1 MNVTADTVRALR
13 ERTGAGMMECKRAL
27 VETGGDLDAAAEL
40 MRKQGLAKADK
51 KAARVAAE
59 GVIVI
64 ERAADGRAAAM
75 AEINCE
81 TDFVAREQDFRRFAA
96 DVVRLTL
103 EHRPIHLEALLDA
116 ELAAGESVDQR
127 RRALVAKIGE
137 NISVRRC
144 TVLERGPAAGA
155 TLGAYVHGTRIGVVV
170 ALEAASATAV
180 AASLDA
186 LAHDLAMHI
195 AASNPR
201 FIATT
206 DVPADVVAKEREI
219 LSEQAQQQA
228 QKEGK
233 SPEVVAKMVE
243 GRLRKALNEIVL
255 LGQPFVRDP
264 EQSVEKLLKSAGAR
278 VTRFERYE
286 VGAGV
291 EKKQDNFVADVMAQ
305 VSAASKSGE
314 ADAPLAAGG
323 AKKH

>member
-1 MNVTADTVRALR
+1 MNVTADAVRQLR

-27 VETGGDLDAAAEL
+27 VQTAGDLDAAAEL

-64 ERAADGRAAAM
+64 ERAADGRVAAM

-96 DVVRLTL
+96 DVARLTL
-103 EHRPIHLEALLDA
+103 AHRPVDLSALLAA
-116 ELAAGESVDQR
+116 ELAVGESVDVH

-144 TVLERGPAAGA
+144 VVLECSGPGA
-155 TLGAYVHGTRIGVVV
+155 VLGAYVHGTRIGVLVTV
-170 ALEAASATAV
+170 SGGTAE
-180 AASLDA
+180 

-201 FIATT
+201 YIDVA
-206 DVPADVVAKEREI
+206 DVPADVIAKEREI
-219 LSEQAQQQA
+219 LTGQAQQEG
-228 QKEGK
+228 QKGSK
-233 SPEVVAKMVE
+233 SPEIIARMVE

-255 LGQPFVRDP
+255 LGQSFVKDSD
-264 EQSVEKLLKSAGAR
+264 QSVEKLLKSAGAR
-278 VTRFERYE
+278 IERFERFE
-286 VGAGV
+286 VGAGI
-291 EKKQDNFVADVMAQ
+291 EKKQENFVAEVMAQ
-305 VSAASKSGE
+305 VN
-314 ADAPLAAGG
+314 AAGSGSDSGPNGSGSGNG
-323 AKKH
+323 ATPAGAH

>member
-59 GVIVI
+59 GVIVF

-103 EHRPIHLEALLDA
+103 EHRPVNLEALLSA

-127 RRALVAKIGE
+127 RRALVSKIGE
-137 NISVRRC
+137 NISVRRGV
-144 TVLERGPAAGA
+144 VLERPASAGA
-155 TLGAYVHGTRIGVVV
+155 ALGAYVHGTRIGVLV
-170 ALEAASATAV
+170 ALEAVAGGKA
-180 AASLDA
+180 AASLDT
-186 LAHDLAMHI
+186 LAHDIAMHI

-206 DVPADVVAKEREI
+206 DVPSDVVAKEREI
-219 LSEQAQQQA
+219 LAEQAQQQA

-233 SPEVVAKMVE
+233 SPDVVAKMVE
-243 GRLRKALNEIVL
+243 GRLRKSLNEIVL
-255 LGQPFVRDP
+255 LGQPFVKDP
-264 EQSVEKLLKSAGAR
+264 EQSVEKLLKTAGAR

-286 VGAGV
+286 VGAGI
-291 EKKQDNFVADVMAQ
+291 EKKHDNFVADVMAQ
-305 VSAASKSGE
+305 VSAASKPEEGGG
-314 ADAPLAAGG
+314 PGGAGG
-323 AKKH
+323 PKAH